1 MKSTT
6 KDLVHKDTMK
16 DPKVIRPFTWATY
29 KGHYERVLDWCEV
42 TRMTKLFLYI
52 VAIQV
57 LYIAI
62 TTAMFLYN
70 NPCISQDVLGWSYVP
85 CVDEALSPM

>member
-6 KDLVHKDTMK
+6 KENLTLKSMK
-16 DPKVIRPFTWATY
+16 DSKVIRPFTWATY
-29 KGHYERVLDWCEV
+29 RGHYERVLDWCEV

-52 VAIQV
+52 VLIQV
-57 LYIAI
+57 LYITV
-62 TTAMFLYN
+62 TTAMFLYH